1 MSTCVVPQD
10 TGTSNKITTRVDSG
24 GDALMAAMSVPV
36 AQECSGG
43 NLADMVSSLQQQV
56 FEIQSVLATST
67 PLEKVGGKGKKG
79 SGKGGNGVGG
89 GSGKGVSRG
98 INGSCWCCGVFGHRQ
113 SECSAL
119 DSRNGQRDA
128 DKGGKSKGGSKGL
141 KGSGKGGKGKGLYEV
156 GWSGDF

>member
-24 GDALMAAMSVPV
+24 GDGLMAAMSVPV

-67 PLEKVGGKGKKG
+67 LLEKVGARVKRAAEKEAM
-79 SGKGGNGVGG
+79 VL
-89 GSGKGVSRG
+89 VAAVAR
-98 INGSCWCCGVFGHRQ
+98 V
-113 SECSAL
+113 
-119 DSRNGQRDA
+119 
-128 DKGGKSKGGSKGL
+128 
-141 KGSGKGGKGKGLYEV
+141 
-156 GWSGDF
+156 